1 MAARVKNADA
11 KLILDLPPGVAV
23 RLQRLR
29 WLAWVMDRSIPIGGG
44 RRIGLDPLLGLI
56 PGVGDW
62 LGAAISSV
70 LVYEAVRLGLPVRV
84 LARMLLNIGI
94 EATVGAVPVLGDIF
108 DATWQ
113 ANMRNL
119 RLVETHYDARLTPR
133 PLRWIFW
140 AFLLIVVGF
149 LTLMAVLITLVV
161 RLVWALFAG

>member
-11 KLILDLPPGVAV
+11 KLILDLPPGVAA

-29 WLAWVMDRSIPIGGG
+29 WIAWVMDRSIPIGGG

-56 PGVGDW
+56 PGLGDW
-62 LGAAISSV
+62 LGAAVSSV
-70 LVYEAVRLGLPVRV
+70 LVYEAIRLGLPVRV
-84 LARMLLNIGI
+84 LARMLLNIGV

-119 RLVETHYDARLTPR
+119 RLVESHYDARLKPR

-140 AFLLIVVGF
+140 TFLVIIVGF
-149 LTLMAVLITLVV
+149 LALIGVLIATVI
-161 RLVWALFAG
+161 RLVWALFSG